1 MSRALATD
9 SPMASALTSGPRPL
23 GLPAELDQA
32 RLPRHVALIMD
43 GNGRWA
49 RRRGLPRVMGHREGV
64 EALKRTLRL
73 CSDWGIGTLTA
84 YAFSTENWNR
94 PGEEV
99 SFLMALFERVLQRE
113 LQGLER
119 ERVRIRFLGNLEP
132 LPLGLQ
138 RLIADAME
146 RTAANEG
153 IRFNVCTNYGG
164 RAELVEAARRLAERV
179 ARGELDPAAID
190 ETRFAAELHTAGEN
204 DPDLLIRTSGEQRIS
219 NFLLWQLAYA
229 EMHITDV
236 LWPDFDQAALLAAL
250 LDYQSRQR
258 RFGGVDSPG

>member
-1 MSRALATD
+1 MSRALATN
-9 SPMASALTSGPRPL
+9 SHSLLRAARQPLPPALD
-23 GLPAELDQA
+23 AA
-32 RLPRHVALIMD
+32 RLPAHVAVIMD

-49 RRRGLPRVMGHREGV
+49 RRRGLPRVMGHRAGV

-73 CSDWGIGTLTA
+73 CSDWGIGALTA

-113 LQGLER
+113 LEGLER
-119 ERVRIRFLGNLEP
+119 ERVRIRFLGDLAP
-132 LPLGLQ
+132 LPPGLQ
-138 RLIADAME
+138 QLIAEATA
-146 RTAANEG
+146 RTQANEG

-164 RAELVEAARRLAERV
+164 RAELVAAARRLAERV

-190 ETRFAAELHTAGEN
+190 EAAFAEGLHTAGER

-229 EMHITDV
+229 ELHITDV
-236 LWPDFDQAALLAAL
+236 LWPDFDEAALLAAL
-250 LDYQSRQR
+250 VDYQSRQR
-258 RFGGVDSPG
+258 RFGGVDASS